1 MRPYVY
7 REGPVLGGVVPPR
20 LHVRDVK
27 GVGDRLDV
35 VGRRVSLRAEDRNEA
50 LFHHVAHCKMDGA
63 LRHTL
68 DSRPSSRGSSEAGT
82 ANRILTYFR
91 GLEAVG
97 RGDLVSRAR
106 QRRPDERAPVVVDH
120 VAGVVEGGLDR
131 PVVLGVEEGADPD
144 VPRDRGLLPRDVRD
158 AGQEEAEQEAQ
169 EPPRRLVRREGHGD
183 LHSPSVASAH
193 VAPRRFCIRQFL

>member
-1 MRPYVY
+1 MDGGEPLFENLGTARAPYLSQNGGVRPYVY

-68 DSRPSSRGSSEAGT
+68 DSRLERGWNSESNSYLFSR
-82 ANRILTYFR
+82 L
-91 GLEAVG
+91 
-97 RGDLVSRAR
+97 
-106 QRRPDERAPVVVDH
+106 
-120 VAGVVEGGLDR
+120 
-131 PVVLGVEEGADPD
+131 
-144 VPRDRGLLPRDVRD
+144 
-158 AGQEEAEQEAQ
+158 
-169 EPPRRLVRREGHGD
+169 
-183 LHSPSVASAH
+183 
-193 VAPRRFCIRQFL
+193 